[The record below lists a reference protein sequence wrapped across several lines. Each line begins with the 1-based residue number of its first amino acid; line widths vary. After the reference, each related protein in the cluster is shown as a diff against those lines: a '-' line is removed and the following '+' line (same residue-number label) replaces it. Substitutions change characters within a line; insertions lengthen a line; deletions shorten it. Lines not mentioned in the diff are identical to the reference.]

1 MSARFFSRIPELIQF
16 FDRFGYSEKFP
27 NLKEKDWIFT
37 LTILVDICDH
47 LNALN
52 LSLQGK
58 NILSPDA
65 ISTISAFKS
74 KLAS

>member
-1 MSARFFSRIPELIQF
+1 MFAGFLNVKCLLDFFTNTRIQF
-16 FDRFGYSEKFP
+16 FDWFGYSEKFP
-27 NLKEKDWIFT
+27 NLKDKDWILT

-58 NILSPDA
+58 NKIYV
-65 ISTISAFKS
+65 S
-74 KLAS
+74 KCNF